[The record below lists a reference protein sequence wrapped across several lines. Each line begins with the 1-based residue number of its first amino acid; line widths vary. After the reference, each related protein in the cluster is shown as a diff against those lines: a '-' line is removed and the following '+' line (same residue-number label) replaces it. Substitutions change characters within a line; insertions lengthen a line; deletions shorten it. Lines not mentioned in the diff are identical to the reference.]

1 MSKNRSKYIRGLKM
15 TVQINMEKISNLIYA
30 GGRTGKPFG
39 KKNRTQI
46 SQCTLEKLLI
56 KDFIKRRL

>member
-1 MSKNRSKYIRGLKM
+1 M